1 MLKRFLTLATL
12 VLAGTFIHAQ
22 NNDKVNLGFEVRGD
36 IYKSYINDTPNPAAS
51 GFRGK
56 VINLKL
62 SGQLTDNLSYNFR
75 HRLNKPQ
82 TNAAF
87 FDATD
92 FFYLSYDTEK
102 WRFSAGKQTY
112 MLGGFEY
119 DLAAIDFYYM
129 SEFSSQ
135 FPCYKGAVTAT
146 YKTANDELSFQLTS
160 SPFRQAD
167 QESYSYNFFWRGNH
181 DWFSSTYSL
190 NILESNP
197 GEYIKYIALGNQ
209 VSFGRFTGFLDIM
222 SRSPWDSSDLGLNY
236 SLICKLS
243 YSPADTYNIFVKGSK
258 DVNEWAAGTS
268 FDKTVLPGT
277 NVNKIGGG
285 VEIWP
290 VKNLGKNLRIH
301 AAAHYSSGV
310 NTNLAGGNTP
320 GEMIFNIGVTWR
332 FRVI

>member
-301 AAAHYSSGV
+301 AAAHYSSGI
-310 NTNLAGGNTP
+310 NTNLAGGHNP

>member
-1 MLKRFLTLATL
+1 MLKRLLTLATL

-56 VINLKL
+56 VINLKV
-62 SGQLTDNLSYNFR
+62 SGQLTDNISYNFR

-82 TNAAF
+82 NNAAF

-92 FFYLSYDTEK
+92 FFYLSYDTGN

-277 NVNKIGGG
+277 NINKIGGG

-290 VKNLGKNLRIH
+290 VKELGKNLRIH

>member
-62 SGQLTDNLSYNFR
+62 SGQLTDNISYNFR

-135 FPCYKGAVTAT
+135 FPCYKGAVTAS